1 MSKVMLIFNPAADR
15 GRSGQ
20 KASDLRAMVD
30 KMGGAEWAATEY
42 PAHAA
47 ELAREAGKKK
57 FDTVVAMGGDGTVH
71 EVVNGLMEVQPKRR
85 PHLGVVPIGSG
96 NDFAWASGISMNMQ
110 EAMETAF
117 RGSPH
122 PIDIGSITDGT
133 GRKEYWDNSAGMLIV
148 AAINIQSRRI
158 TRIYGFAM
166 YLLAA
171 IRGIIENYDAT
182 NVKLTVDGE
191 TSEHELI
198 VFVVGNGPREGGG
211 FLTNPDAK
219 NDDGIFNY
227 FMSDHI
233 SRPMM
238 FRLLPEIMK
247 GRQERYP
254 FVTFGKCTK
263 LHLEA
268 DRAVPIHLD
277 GELWAPYEADVRE
290 LTIEMHPAAINL
302 IRKET
307 V

>member
-20 KASDLRAMVD
+20 KASDLRAIVD

-47 ELAREAGKKK
+47 ELAEQAGKDK
-57 FDTVVAMGGDGTVH
+57 FDTVVALGGDGTVH
-71 EVVNGLMEVQPKRR
+71 EIVNGLMKVKPKRR
-85 PHLGVVPIGSG
+85 PNLGVVPIGSG
-96 NDFAWASGISMNMQ
+96 NDFAWATGINFNLQ
-110 EAMETAF
+110 QAMERVFNGTPA
-117 RGSPH
+117 
-122 PIDIGSITDGT
+122 PIDIGSITDGS
-133 GRKEYWDNSAGMLIV
+133 GRTEYWDNSCGMLIV

-166 YLLAA
+166 YLLAT

-182 NVKLTVDGE
+182 HVKLTVDGK
-191 TSEHELI
+191 TSEHDLI
-198 VFVVGNGPREGGG
+198 LFTVGNGPREGGG

-238 FRLLPEIMK
+238 FRLLPEVMQ
-247 GRQERYP
+247 GRQEHFP
-254 FVTFGKCTK
+254 FVTFGKC
-263 LHLEA
+263 LQLELEA
-268 DRAVPIHLD
+268 DRAIPIHLD
-277 GELWAPYEADVRE
+277 GELWAPYEADVRK
-290 LTIEMHPAAINL
+290 LAIEIHPGAL
-302 IRKET
+302 GVIR
-307 V
+307 